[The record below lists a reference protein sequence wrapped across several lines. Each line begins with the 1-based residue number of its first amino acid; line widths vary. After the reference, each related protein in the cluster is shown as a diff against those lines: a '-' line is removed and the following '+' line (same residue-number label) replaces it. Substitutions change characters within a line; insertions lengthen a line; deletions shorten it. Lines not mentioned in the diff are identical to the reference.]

1 MKEKKEK
8 KIHSSIV
15 RDSLNTFGTN
25 AFGSV
30 LGLIAS
36 FMVLNRVNPG
46 VKGLFNTVQLWGGG
60 FSTVLGLSVNAA
72 VIYFVSRYKIENTQA
87 ALKKITVCI
96 SAAIILIGACVL
108 FALRGSSAFMETPA
122 PYLFAIVIYGVSSFV
137 LNICTAILRGE
148 NKFKSYNMIILI
160 QRILVTAL
168 AVAVFIHPSA
178 AVWVW
183 GTNVISILMIILAL
197 YSVKRWSGPRPQ
209 AAPEDDFQV
218 QTGSV
223 IKYSLKSHVS
233 NIMTYLNTNFGS
245 YIVQGSYG
253 QSNFGVYTTAMT
265 MMQQVWILPDAVSQ
279 VIMSRIAAMRE
290 QSDKVKLTLISSK
303 VVTYVTAFSALLLV
317 WVADILVPVLFPMY
331 TGALSPLKYLIIGSV
346 FISYAKVLNNSI
358 AAYGR
363 PELNIIPTA
372 LGIAV
377 NLLLSVLLIPA
388 MGMNGVAIATSAS
401 LTVQGLSSVI
411 IFCIFTKTPFYKLII
426 PSREEM
432 AMVKG
437 IIKR

>member
-8 KIHSSIV
+8 KIRSSIV
-15 RDSLNTFGTN
+15 RDSINTFGTN

-36 FMVLNRVNPG
+36 FMVLNRVNPE

-60 FSTVLGLSVNAA
+60 FSTLLGLSVNSA
-72 VIYFVSRYKIENTQA
+72 VIYFVSRYKIENTQS
-87 ALKKITVCI
+87 ALKKITGCI
-96 SAAIILIGACVL
+96 SAAIILIAACVL
-108 FALRGSSAFMETPA
+108 LALRNSSSFMETPA

-148 NKFKSYNMIILI
+148 NKFKSYNMIILV

-178 AVWVW
+178 VLWVW
-183 GTNVISILMIILAL
+183 ATNAISILMILVAL

-209 AAPEDDFQV
+209 AAPEDDFPV
-218 QTGSV
+218 QTGSMV
-223 IKYSLKSHVS
+223 KYSLKSHVS
-233 NIMTYLNTNFGS
+233 NVMTYLNTNFGS

-253 QSNFGVYTTAMT
+253 QGNFGVYSTSMT

-303 VVTYVTAFSALLLV
+303 VVTYITAFSALLLV
-317 WVADILVPVLFPMY
+317 WVADLFVPILFPMY

-358 AAYGR
+358 SAYGR

-372 LGIAV
+372 LGIAA
-377 NLLLSVLLIPA
+377 NLIFSVLLIP
-388 MGMNGVAIATSAS
+388 MLGMNGVAIATSAS
-401 LTVQGLSSVI
+401 LTTQGLSSVV
-411 IFCIFTKTPFYKLII
+411 IFCVFTKTPVYKLII
-426 PSREEM
+426 PSKEEI

>member
-8 KIHSSIV
+8 KIRSSIV
-15 RDSLNTFGTN
+15 RDSINTFGTN

-36 FMVLNRVNPG
+36 FMVLNRVNPE

-60 FSTVLGLSVNAA
+60 FSTLLGLSVNSA
-72 VIYFVSRYKIENTQA
+72 VIYFVSRYKIENTQS
-87 ALKKITVCI
+87 ALKKITGCI
-96 SAAIILIGACVL
+96 SAAIILIAACVL
-108 FALRGSSAFMETPA
+108 LALRNSSSFMETPA

-148 NKFKSYNMIILI
+148 NKFKSYNMIILV

-178 AVWVW
+178 VLWVW
-183 GTNVISILMIILAL
+183 ATNAISILMILVAL

-209 AAPEDDFQV
+209 AAPEDDFPV
-218 QTGSV
+218 QTGSMV
-223 IKYSLKSHVS
+223 KYSLKSHVS
-233 NIMTYLNTNFGS
+233 NVMTYLNTNFGS

-253 QSNFGVYTTAMT
+253 QGNFGVYSTSMT

-303 VVTYVTAFSALLLV
+303 VVTYITAFSALLLV
-317 WVADILVPVLFPMY
+317 WVADLFVPILFPMY

-358 AAYGR
+358 SAYGR

-372 LGIAV
+372 LGIAA
-377 NLLLSVLLIPA
+377 NLIFSVLLIP
-388 MGMNGVAIATSAS
+388 MLGMNGVAIATSAS
-401 LTVQGLSSVI
+401 LTTQWLSSVV
-411 IFCIFTKTPFYKLII
+411 IFCVFTKTPVYKLII
-426 PSREEM
+426 PSKEEI

>member
-8 KIHSSIV
+8 KIRSSIV
-15 RDSLNTFGTN
+15 RDSINTFGTN

-36 FMVLNRVNPG
+36 FMVLNRVNPE

-60 FSTVLGLSVNAA
+60 FSTLLGLSVNSA
-72 VIYFVSRYKIENTQA
+72 VIYFVSRYKIENTQS
-87 ALKKITVCI
+87 ALKKITVWI

-108 FALRGSSAFMETPA
+108 LALRGSSSFMETPA

-183 GTNVISILMIILAL
+183 ATNAISVFMIILAF
-197 YSVKRWSGPRPQ
+197 YSVRRWSGSRPQ
-209 AAPEDDFQV
+209 AAPEDDFPV
-218 QTGSV
+218 QTGSM

-233 NIMTYLNTNFGS
+233 NVMTYLNTNFGS

-253 QSNFGVYTTAMT
+253 QGNFGVYSTSMT

-303 VVTYVTAFSALLLV
+303 VVTYITAFSALLLV
-317 WVADILVPVLFPMY
+317 WVADIFVPIIFPMY
-331 TGALSPLKYLIIGSV
+331 TGALSPLKYLIIGSI

-358 AAYGR
+358 SAYGR

-372 LGIAV
+372 LGIAA
-377 NLLLSVLLIPA
+377 NLIFSVLLIPVL
-388 MGMNGVAIATSAS
+388 GMNGVAIATSAS
-401 LTVQGLSSVI
+401 LTMQGLSSVI
-411 IFCIFTKTPFYKLII
+411 IFCTFTKTPFYKLII
-426 PSREEM
+426 PSKEEI